1 MPRPKPPMPLIGR
14 QVRMSD
20 LEWLM
25 FLDLGGADWL
35 RTLVKKKAKFPNV
48 YRRVKSLKMES
59 ILGSNPKLTLKFV
72 NIT

>member
-25 FLDLGGADWL
+25 FQDLGGAEWL
-35 RTLVKKKAKFPNV
+35 RTWIKKKAKFPTQH
-48 YRRVKSLKMES
+48 YMLKLKEQDDSKSR
-59 ILGSNPKLTLKFV
+59 
-72 NIT
+72 

>member
-25 FLDLGGADWL
+25 FQDLGGADWL
-35 RTLVKKKAKFPNV
+35 RKFVKTKAKFPTQHYMFKLKEENDS
-48 YRRVKSLKMES
+48 KSR
-59 ILGSNPKLTLKFV
+59 
-72 NIT
+72 

>member
-25 FLDLGGADWL
+25 FQELGGADWL
-35 RTLVKKKAKFPNV
+35 RKFVRKKAKLPTNHYEKQV
-48 YRRVKSLKMES
+48 ENERMQKG
-59 ILGSNPKLTLKFV
+59 IL
-72 NIT
+72 